1 MVGGLA
7 GHKPCVGLGCLEI
20 VRLLVAMMMMM
31 MTTMMLLAAAHEE
44 E

>member
-20 VRLLVAMMMMM
+20 VRLLVAMMRMMM
-31 MTTMMLLAAAHEE
+31 TTTMMLLAAAHE
-44 E
+44 